1 MKYLII
7 CLLFLAT
14 NAFAMNKGELIE
26 AMAESAGLSKA
37 DAKRALDGFEK
48 SVEKMLKKREDV
60 SIGGFGTIYC
70 KAKEKANKT
79 KCGSS
84 LRMSNSGVK
93 PFVPRYIDDFFT
105 SMTSIMANSVNNK
118 QYLCY
123 DNKDN
128 DCDGIDDDCNRV
140 GNGIDNDCD
149 GLADSGK
156 TRARDYNS
164 SRSNTTSLMLSA
176 MGDGLNSCYKDG
188 NLYEEV
194 YSEKE
199 RVLAKD
205 RCLKGIITSLREKA
219 KNCEDCLWEEEFE
232 NLNRLAK
239 SGIDSFFDVFTEFRD
254 DDSDG
259 DSILVDN
266 ISRNSGLSKADAK
279 RALDGFVNATV
290 NALKKGDSV
299 KLVGFGTFSI
309 SKRAARTGRNPQTG
323 KEIKIS
329 AKNVVRFKA
338 GSELSKKVN

>member
-1 MKYLII
+1 MKYVII
-7 CLLFLAT
+7 FLLFLGT

-26 AMAESAGLSKA
+26 AMAKSSGLSKA
-37 DAKRALDGFEK
+37 DSKRALDGFEK
-48 SVEKMLKKREDV
+48 SVEKMLRKREDV

-79 KCGSS
+79 KCGLS
-84 LRMSNSGVK
+84 LRMSNTGVK
-93 PFVPRYIDDFFT
+93 SLVPRYIDNFFT

-123 DNKDN
+123 DGKDN
-128 DCDGIDDDCNRV
+128 DCDGIDDDCNK
-140 GNGIDNDCD
+140 NGIDNDCD
-149 GLADSGK
+149 GTSDSGS

-176 MGDGLNSCYKDG
+176 MGDGVSSCYKDG

-194 YSEKE
+194 YSDKE
-199 RVLAKD
+199 RIIAKN
-205 RCLKGIITSLREKA
+205 RCVRGIMNSLRTKM
-219 KNCEDCLWEEEFE
+219 KDCEDCLWEEEFE
-232 NLNRLAK
+232 NLSALAK
-239 SGIDSFFDVFTEFRD
+239 SGIDSFFDIFTEFRD

-259 DSILVDN
+259 DSILVEN
-266 ISRNSGLSKADAK
+266 ISKKSGLSKADAK
-279 RALDGFVNATV
+279 RALDGFVSSV
-290 NALKKGDSV
+290 LGALRKGDSV
-299 KLVGFGTFSI
+299 KLAGFGSFSI

-338 GSELSKKVN
+338 GSELSEKVN